1 MMQLID
7 LLPPEALAN
16 PAILKIVNSVKNR
29 RLNGVR
35 PKESSEIEKIRKSN
49 ESVKTLSL
57 AYGVSV
63 NTIYSILSNDNDP
76 KRIASKRKRNAK
88 VVKPCSPDPEY

>member
-1 MMQLID
+1 MGIGVTNNFKS
-7 LLPPEALAN
+7 EN
-16 PAILKIVNSVKNR
+16 IVYSTPRKLFEVISQEFNFN
-29 RLNGVR
+29 
-35 PKESSEIEKIRKSN
+35 KEIRKSN

-76 KRIASKRKRNAK
+76 KRIASKRKRNSK
-88 VVKPCSPDPEY
+88 VIKPCSPDPEY